1 MSSIAARFLP
11 AFAARLLVLL
21 ALFTVAACDT
31 AERQDDFV
39 DEASSVPG
47 GFARTGEDG
56 LIQEDDKDDWRTS
69 PVYGGKVRFDPA
81 FPNPSSGGLVTL
93 SLTVLEFNAVQGGL
107 VLRGRDANGSLR
119 TLDDLPEASEPG
131 VHAFLFSPSILAREG
146 LIRVF
151 VFDRLGE
158 IVTYGDLFLE

>member
-1 MSSIAARFLP
+1 MSSIAARFL
-11 AFAARLLVLL
+11 LLL
-21 ALFTVAACDT
+21 ALLPLAACDT

-39 DEASSVPG
+39 DEASAVPA

-56 LIQEDDKDDWRTS
+56 QIQEDDKDDWRTS

-81 FPNPSSGGLVTL
+81 FPNPTAGSLVTL

-131 VHAFLFSPSILAREG
+131 VHAFLFSPSILARTG
-146 LIRVF
+146 LVRVF